1 MINYYQI
8 LGLSPQATESE
19 IRRAYRK
26 LARKNHPDVNQ
37 NDKNAEDLFKKINEA
52 YQILS
57 DSNTRSKY
65 DRYGDNWKSAERYQ
79 ETYRSPQHA
88 AGQWPFNLNDLSS
101 FFTSENH
108 NRRRY
113 NSSTSSD
120 RPNDSAYI
128 ERPVTIT
135 LEEAFYGTTRRVE
148 FPALYAEGVP
158 RRMEVQIPPGATS
171 ETKVHIPLGDGLEQD
186 LYLKISV
193 LPHAIFDRKGPNL
206 STKVKVPLVDAVLG
220 GEVVVSALTGPISLK
235 IPAGID
241 SGQALRLSR
250 QGMPHLNDP
259 TVRGDMDVIVDV
271 EIPKHITQE
280 QRSIFEQLRGLT
292 S

>member
-8 LGLSPQATESE
+8 LGLSPHATESE

-26 LARKNHPDVNQ
+26 LARKNHPDVNP
-37 NDKNAEDLFKKINEA
+37 NDKDAEDLFKKINEA

-79 ETYRSPQHA
+79 EAHGRPQHA

-101 FFTSENH
+101 FFTGRNH
-108 NRRRY
+108 NSRRY
-113 NSSTSSD
+113 NPSTSRG
-120 RPNDSAYI
+120 RPTDSAYI

-135 LEEAFYGTTRRVE
+135 LEEAFSGTTRRVE
-148 FPALYAEGVP
+148 FPALYAEGIP

-171 ETKVHIPLGDGLEQD
+171 ETKVHIPIGDGREQD

-193 LPHAIFDRKGPNL
+193 RAHTTFDRKGANL

-220 GEVVVSALTGPISLK
+220 GEVVISTLTGPISLK

-241 SGQALRLSR
+241 SGQTLRLSG

-280 QRSIFEQLRGLT
+280 QRNIFEQLKGLT